1 MGSFILRLQRL
12 RLTLLHIVV
21 SITLISQQLRRLLM
35 PKQSLLKLLQRHER
49 RQRHVRCR
57 RSNIMS
63 DTPFDLSTYS
73 QVPISAITTDV
84 NGNLVTGVP
93 TVFSTPDSTVVTL
106 QEQSDGTTVATRVT
120 NDASSVVITG
130 TVTNA
135 DGTTASCTL
144 TLSLSATTPVVS
156 GVTSVELV
164 PGTPS

>member
-35 PKQSLLKLLQRHER
+35 PKQSLLKLLQKHER
-49 RQRHVRCR
+49 RLRHVRCR

-63 DTPFDLSTYS
+63 DTPFDLNTYS

-120 NDASSVVITG
+120 KDASSVVITG

-135 DGTTASCTL
+135 DGTTACGA
-144 TLSLSATTPVVS
+144 LSFLFFFSSP
-156 GVTSVELV
+156 LFIFF
-164 PGTPS
+164 